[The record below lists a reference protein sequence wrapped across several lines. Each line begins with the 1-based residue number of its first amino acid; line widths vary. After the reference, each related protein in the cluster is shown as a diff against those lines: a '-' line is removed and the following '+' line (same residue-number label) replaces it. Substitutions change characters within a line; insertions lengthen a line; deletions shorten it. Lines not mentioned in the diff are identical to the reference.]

1 MGVEVAD
8 QVEQAV
14 DVHVLG
20 VAESQTGFIP
30 SATEGERSLVYA
42 GDCIDCATRQD
53 GHRDLSFAAWVDS
66 VGRIAWLDVDGD
78 LDEREA
84 GAGAG
89 EADHLRAAGR
99 VVGDRESSRP
109 RPTAR
114 PSEAYP
120 NAPVRPP
127 RYITAARV
135 GLSEVPAR
143 NNAGNFQWCAARVV
157 QHGSLRCAGRPDK
170 LFSERNHSRE
180 QGNERAVQK
189 HGNRASLVSSNDI
202 CRTIAV
208 DIRCLKG
215 TRKCRACIG
224 ACLFAKRAITVAE
237 QNRPGDD
244 EVQFPVAIEVS
255 HRQGKSARI
264 KEIGWESKRD
274 GTGPQ

>member
-89 EADHLRAAGR
+89 EADHLRAPGA

-109 RPTAR
+109 RPRGRRCERYTNGALR
-114 PSEAYP
+114 TY
-120 NAPVRPP
+120 
-127 RYITAARV
+127 RYITAPRV
-135 GLSEVPAR
+135 GFSEVPAR
-143 NNAGNFQWCAARVV
+143 NNDGNFQWCPARVLP
-157 QHGSLRCAGRPDK
+157 HGSLRC
-170 LFSERNHSRE
+170 
-180 QGNERAVQK
+180 
-189 HGNRASLVSSNDI
+189 
-202 CRTIAV
+202 
-208 DIRCLKG
+208 
-215 TRKCRACIG
+215 
-224 ACLFAKRAITVAE
+224 
-237 QNRPGDD
+237 
-244 EVQFPVAIEVS
+244 
-255 HRQGKSARI
+255 
-264 KEIGWESKRD
+264 
-274 GTGPQ
+274 